1 MPAKE
6 ETPQQA
12 ELTVRGAVQTR
23 DAALLTCHSCW
34 GKPSGD
40 IAAFKSFILF

>member
-1 MPAKE
+1 MAGKE
-6 ETPQQA
+6 ETFQQA
-12 ELTVRGAVQTR
+12 ELTVKGAIKARGTV
-23 DAALLTCHSCW
+23 LLTYHPCW